1 MLLNF
6 EQLGEYRHMLYC
18 ALQTEVTNNEAV
30 NFSDPVS
37 HDTLNFTRILCE
49 SRKPA
54 LSRSFVTSVLVNV
67 PKQPC
72 RE

>member
-6 EQLGEYRHMLYC
+6 ELLGEHRRKLYC
-18 ALQTEVTNNEAV
+18 PLQTEATNNEAV
-30 NFSDPVS
+30 NFSDPVC
-37 HDTLNFTRILCE
+37 HDKLNFTRILCE

-54 LSRSFVTSVLVNV
+54 VSRLFFTSVLVNV
-67 PKQPC
+67 PKQPR